1 MKERSF
7 PLKHK
12 KVLERNDKTYK
23 WCNGPGHGGTG
34 MWVLHEPGS
43 CTDYGKDKKA
53 KSTKVKDG
61 DENAGATEYNK
72 QGLTG
77 MIKRNNKD
85 LSEDEITS
93 KLEAI
98 VAVMQS

>member
-1 MKERSF
+1 MEKNRS
-7 PLKHK
+7 LSTTKL
-12 KVLERNDKTYK
+12 LERNDKTYK
-23 WCNGPGHGGTG
+23 WCTGPGHGGTG

-43 CTDYGKDKKA
+43 CTDYGKDKKV
-53 KSTKVKDG
+53 KSTRDKND
-61 DENAGATEYNK
+61 DDNASATEYNK
-72 QGLTG
+72 KVLTG